1 MTPVVHD
8 NVPIIQ
14 PPHDAKVFVI
24 PSRQTSDMG
33 DEDFLLNIDSRD

>member
-24 PSRQTSDMG
+24 PSRRTSDMG
-33 DEDFLLNIDSRD
+33 EDFLLNINSRD